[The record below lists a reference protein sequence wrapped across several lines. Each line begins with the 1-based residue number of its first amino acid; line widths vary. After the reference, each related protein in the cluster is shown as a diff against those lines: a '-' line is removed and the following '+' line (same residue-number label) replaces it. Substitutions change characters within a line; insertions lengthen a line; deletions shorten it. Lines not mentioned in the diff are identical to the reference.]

1 MVPSS
6 FVSYQSPKLLVVVS
20 LPQLT
25 SQLPAISLIVLGK
38 TISPVLVATDFGLY
52 LDQCVNYSIHITKTS
67 STCSHPLVQV
77 NRIKHLLDRKSL
89 MLLVNSFVFSKLV
102 YCSFV

>member
-6 FVSYQSPKLLVVVS
+6 FVSYQSRKLLVVGS

-38 TISPVLVATDFGLY
+38 TISPVLVAKKFGVY
-52 LDQCVNYSIHITKTS
+52 LDQCLNYNIHITKTA
-67 STCSHPLVQV
+67 STCFHQLVQV

-89 MLLVNSFVFSKLV
+89 ILLVNSFVFSKLV